1 MISRYSRPAMAAIW
15 TPQNRFQK
23 WLDVELAVCEAWE
36 RLGALPADALERI
49 RQDAKF
55 LVERIDAIEQETH
68 HDVLA
73 FLGSVQENLKPE
85 DARYVHFGVTSSDV
99 VDTGL
104 ALQMLEAAQLI
115 DEDLD
120 AVSTTVAEQALRHHD
135 TLMAGR
141 THGVHAEPITLGLK
155 FLLWYEELKRQK
167 TRLGQATA
175 FIRVGKI
182 SGAVGTHATVPPEV
196 QEHVCGLLG
205 LEAANVSSQ
214 ILQRDRHAHFLTTL
228 AIIAGTIE
236 KISLECRHLQ
246 RTEVLEVQEP
256 FREGQKGSSS
266 MPHKRNPIGFE
277 NLCGLARVVRSNSLA
292 AMEDMA
298 LWHER
303 DISHSSVERVIVP
316 DSCTLVDYMLTRLDG
331 LLKDLVVFPERM
343 RKNLEATGG
352 LLYSQRV
359 MLALVDKGLPRPI
372 AYDIVQ
378 SAARHVW
385 DEGGTLRTW
394 LEGNPQVTKLLSPA
408 DLDDLLDVRYYLRH
422 IPEIYARTGLK
433 LKETVTAKS

>member
-1 MISRYSRPAMAAIW
+1 MAAVW
-15 TPQNRFQK
+15 SAQNRFQK
-23 WLDVELAVCEAWE
+23 WLDVEMAVCEAWA
-36 RLGALPADALERI
+36 RLGALPSDVLERI
-49 RQDAKF
+49 QRDVSF
-55 LVERIDAIEQETH
+55 RLERIEAIERDTH

-73 FLGSVQENLKPE
+73 FLGSVQEHLSPE
-85 DARYVHFGVTSSDV
+85 DARYVHFGVTSSDI

-104 ALQMLEAAQLI
+104 ALQMLEAAHLI
-115 DEDLD
+115 DGGLD
-120 AVSTTVAEQALRHHD
+120 RLSATVAERALLHHD

-155 FLLWYEELKRQK
+155 FLLWWEELKRQK
-167 TRLGQATA
+167 TRLGQAMA
-175 FIRVGKI
+175 SIRVGKI

-196 QEHVCGLLG
+196 QEYVCGRLG
-205 LEAANVSSQ
+205 VEAAPVSSQ
-214 ILQRDRHAHFLTTL
+214 ILQRDRHAHFVTTL
-228 AIIAGTIE
+228 AILAGTLE

-277 NLCGLARVVRSNSLA
+277 NVCGLARLVRANSLA

-303 DISHSSVERVIVP
+303 DISHSSVERVILP
-316 DSCTLVDYMLTRLDG
+316 DSCLLIDFMLARLEG
-331 LLKDLVVFPERM
+331 LLRDLEVFPDRM
-343 RKNLEATGG
+343 RRNFELTGG

-359 MLALVDKGLPRPI
+359 MLALVDKGLARTE
-372 AYDIVQ
+372 AYAAVQ

-385 DEGGTLRTW
+385 DEGGSFREWLLRDD
-394 LEGNPQVTKLLSPA
+394 QVRGLLTST
-408 DLDDLLDVRYYLRH
+408 DLDELFDERYYLRY
-422 IPEIYARTGLK
+422 ISAIYERTGLP
-433 LKETVTAKS
+433 LTVGAAR